1 MYRGV
6 MGRSYRTLQ
15 NIFFISQRIR
25 YFWRDKPL
33 FFQKSVFLQKI
44 KQIKMETVQ
53 GKTHSQNHD
62 ALLALRQRVSSLVSQ
77 TESEELLAEAVAIL
91 SGMPL
96 PCAYTYEQMES
107 SLREAEADYQERC
120 HVSHTS
126 ICERYG
132 V

>member
-1 MYRGV
+1 MEA
-6 MGRSYRTLQ
+6 TQ
-15 NIFFISQRIR
+15 ERIH
-25 YFWRDKPL
+25 L
-33 FFQKSVFLQKI
+33 
-44 KQIKMETVQ
+44 
-53 GKTHSQNHD
+53 QNHD
-62 ALLALRQRVSSLVSQ
+62 ALLALRQRASRIVSQ

-107 SLREAEADYQERC
+107 SLREAEADYENGR
-120 HVSHTS
+120 HVTHSS

>member
-1 MYRGV
+1 MEAI
-6 MGRSYRTLQ
+6 Q
-15 NIFFISQRIR
+15 ERIH
-25 YFWRDKPL
+25 L
-33 FFQKSVFLQKI
+33 
-44 KQIKMETVQ
+44 
-53 GKTHSQNHD
+53 QNHD
-62 ALLALRQRVSSLVSQ
+62 ALWALRQRVSRLVSQ

-107 SLREAEADYQERC
+107 SLRGAEADYQNGS
-120 HVSHTS
+120 HVSHSS